1 MIRGRSVITWL
12 IAGYFYLNW
21 GINSASEMKKRK
33 TRDFLN
39 YSGSMNTDKKIE
51 DREHWR
57 LDSFLKVGTG

>member
-1 MIRGRSVITWL
+1 MGKAS
-12 IAGYFYLNW
+12 AGYVPGMA
-21 GINSASEMKKRK
+21 GINSTSEIKKRK